1 MIELNHDFSGDHWIN
16 GLDKDRAYDIAD
28 KIEKYMREH
37 DEWHGAF
44 SARACKMI
52 DTWSVYLRYRFKS
65 VGVHSYADLY
75 IRMREYDAQLKKIFT
90 EVGIELNE
98 EES

>member
-1 MIELNHDFSGDHWIN
+1 MIKLNHDFSGDHWIN
-16 GLDKDRAYDIAD
+16 GLDKDQAYDIAD
-28 KIEKYMREH
+28 KIEKHMREH

-52 DTWSVYLRYRFKS
+52 DTWPVYLRYRFKS
-65 VGVHSYADLY
+65 VGAYSYADLY
-75 IRMREYDAQLKKIFT
+75 IRMREYDTQLKKILT